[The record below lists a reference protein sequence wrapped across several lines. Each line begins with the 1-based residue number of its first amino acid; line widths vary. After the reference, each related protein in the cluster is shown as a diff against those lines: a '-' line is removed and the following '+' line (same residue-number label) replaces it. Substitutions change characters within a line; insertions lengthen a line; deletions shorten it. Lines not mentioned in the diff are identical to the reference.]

1 MSTMAR
7 PVESGVKEGLEME
20 MEKMKMKK
28 EKEEEEEDGKDE
40 GT

>member
-7 PVESGVKEGLEME
+7 PVESGVKEGLQVE
-20 MEKMKMKK
+20 MEKMKIKR
-28 EKEEEEEDGKDE
+28 EKEEEEDGKEE